1 MTAPAAPPATET
13 AAATPSVA
21 PAQPLPLPA
30 DVPIA
35 LLPVRLET
43 RYHDG
48 NLLIRIYPD
57 VLHVDAHETV
67 LTAAEAGHGVRYWA
81 QVAAAGTDPDQL
93 LGAWRALTAEH
104 GIERAAWIARRTR
117 DGAPAETPATS
128 TWTRAPM
135 ARLLPTRWRVA
146 GYREW
151 GPGNPPTLHFDVAGK
166 EITGDLAVGPDP
178 AATGLP
184 PESDEDTLI
193 TPGMRWMVDYQAA
206 LDAGMAVTV
215 TKADDANLGLPLTWL
230 IAYGVDEKGDPVTGA
245 ARLAGLLEAHHYTD
259 GLGYADP
266 GTPTNNTEL
275 GRSGLDP
282 LGDKISERYRI
293 ADGTR
298 TGAAATPAASIAAQL
313 AAALGFDPAAATVL
327 QRDPAGRRPDAQADV
342 NAVLWPS
349 TWGYFLLHV
358 LDGIDLPS
366 IRQVRRH
373 FIDHVRAGGAL
384 PTLRVGDQPYG
395 VLPVMS
401 LKHWADREGGTGV
414 HTAMVRLLRQL
425 QPAFGEASWKA
436 TVGKRWAGQPGVD
449 ATERYHRL
457 LATQAQAVDYVG
469 RSALG
474 PEYVG
479 DLWRFL
485 RLDFDSA
492 WRQAPR
498 RQANAVLSAVGLPVD
513 QRHTGT
519 VFAGE
524 AYPVLH
530 TLTGADAAA
539 YLTELAALAPAAL
552 AAATE
557 RGQTPLF
564 YRLARHSA
572 LQEWWTAV
580 IATRGDRA
588 LREKELIDADPLAP
602 PTATLWRGLDAAA
615 PGQPGLT
622 VEQYL
627 TRAAAGDP
635 NVTDLR
641 EFGDRSRSLAAA
653 IRREDVTPDLLDG
666 LVRGGLDLAA
676 HRIDAW
682 IGSFATRRL
691 AHVRGRQPQLL
702 AVGGFGWLAN
712 VGPAPLSS
720 VDTLPPKESA
730 PLYTDAANAGHV
742 LAPSLQHATTA
753 AILHAGYVARGGRA
767 GKPGA
772 VAVNLNADRV
782 RLVQHLTEGI
792 SAGQPLAAL
801 VGYRFERALSEG
813 GVDGVPAMILPFR
826 ILAPY
831 TAQVLTPD
839 GGATDVTRP
848 ASLAGSVADGVE
860 LVRRLHAG
868 TIPWGS
874 APDPAQPTVTLPAPG
889 SHAYDACL
897 AALRSAADALDALA
911 DATLAEGVHHL
922 AAGNPTRA
930 GAVLDALAKGEAPPP
945 ELDVVRTPRSGA
957 VHTHRLM
964 FLGTVDA
971 GADYRIW
978 PADGRQIRADIEPT
992 VNGWAG
998 RLLGDPSRVR
1008 CKGVWT
1014 GADGTVLATGETT
1027 LDQLAVSPLDMIA
1040 LAGDDRSGGRY
1051 ELRQRFIDRLRLL
1064 RPPTVPDE
1072 IMPVPDFGRQP
1083 GWSAQ
1088 TLSVE
1093 EFLQLVAAVRATL
1106 AGARPVRAEDL
1117 AGPGGTRTVQWGIA
1131 DLAGRVTVVLNSFT
1145 QTRALLSAAVDAGD
1159 IGGMGGHLVTFAA
1172 RGLPGAYPQTGHPWN
1187 DAWRD
1192 ELRVRARG
1200 VLSEV
1205 DRRMAE
1211 EARLRGAFDDAAA
1224 TDDQRVAHHIA
1235 RLRSLLGED
1244 FPVAP
1249 TFQVTD
1255 RAALADLFAHSNTL
1269 TGGDPLATGTWLDRL
1284 ARVRKAPARLQSAF
1298 RYAEATGAAISTDLT
1313 IAQLPHRDGDA
1324 WAALPGAP
1332 KTGRTALAVHTVRP
1346 INPAASLAG
1355 LVFDEWTETV
1365 PGDSEVAGLTF
1376 HYDAPNSR
1384 APQAVLL
1391 AVPPG
1396 ADGTW
1401 TTEQLRDTVAE
1412 ALDVA
1417 RSRAVT
1423 LPTLD
1428 EYGHFLPAI
1437 YLGLNDAGATV
1448 STDLTGG
1455 AGLEGAIR

>member
-1 MTAPAAPPATET
+1 MTAPTTAT
-13 AAATPSVA
+13 ATPLVA
-21 PAQPLPLPA
+21 AAQPLPLPA

-57 VLHVDAHETV
+57 VLHVDAHETE
-67 LTAAEAGHGVRYWA
+67 LTAVEADHGVRYWA
-81 QVAAAGTDPDQL
+81 QVAAAGTDTDRLHGVWQ
-93 LGAWRALTAEH
+93 ALTAEH
-104 GIERAAWIARRTR
+104 GITRAAWIARRTR
-117 DGAPAETPATS
+117 DGVPAQTPATG

-146 GYREW
+146 GYRQW

-166 EITGDLAVGPDP
+166 EIPGDLAVGPDP

-184 PESDEDTLI
+184 PESDEDLVV

-206 LDAGMAVTV
+206 LDVGMAVTV
-215 TKADDANLGLPLTWL
+215 TPADDANLGLALTWL
-230 IAYGVDEKGDPVTGA
+230 IAYGADEKYDVDEKGDPITGA
-245 ARLAGLLEAHHYTD
+245 TRLAGLLEAHHYTD

-266 GTPTNNTEL
+266 GTATNNTEL

-282 LGDKISERYRI
+282 GAEQLSERYRI
-293 ADGTR
+293 ADGTP
-298 TGAAATPAASIAAQL
+298 TGPAPTPPGAVADRL
-313 AAALGFDPAAATVL
+313 GAALGLDQSAAVVL
-327 QRDPAGRRPDAQADV
+327 GRDPAGRRPDPQADI

-384 PTLRVGDQPYG
+384 PSLRVGNQPYG
-395 VLPVMS
+395 VLPVLS
-401 LKHWADREGGTGV
+401 LKHWADREGGTTA
-414 HTAMVRLLRQL
+414 HTTLVRLLRQL
-425 QPAFGEASWKA
+425 QPAFTEASWKA
-436 TVGKRWAGQPGVD
+436 TVGRRWPGQTDVD

-485 RLDFDSA
+485 RLDFDAA

-498 RQANAVLSAVGLPVD
+498 RQADEVLSTLGLPVD

-519 VFAGE
+519 VFAAE
-524 AYPVLH
+524 AYPVPNA
-530 TLTGADAAA
+530 LTGTDADT
-539 YLTELAALAPAAL
+539 YLSELAALAPAAL
-552 AAATE
+552 AAAAE
-557 RGQTPLF
+557 RGHTPLL

-572 LQEWWTAV
+572 LQEWWTAA
-580 IATRGDRA
+580 IATRGDRV
-588 LREKELIDADPLAP
+588 LRERELVDVDPSAP
-602 PTATLWRGLDAAA
+602 PTATLWRGLAAPA

-627 TRAAAGDP
+627 TGAAATDP

-641 EFGDRSRSLAAA
+641 EFGDRMRSLATA
-653 IRREDVTPDLLDG
+653 IHRGDVTPDLLDG

-676 HRIDAW
+676 HRLDAW
-682 IGSFATRRL
+682 IGSFANRRL
-691 AHVRGRQPQLL
+691 DHLRGRQPHAL

-712 VGPAPLSS
+712 VAPAPLTA
-720 VDTLPPKESA
+720 VDKLPPNEPG

-767 GKPGA
+767 GRPGA

-801 VGYRFERALSEG
+801 VGYRFERALADA
-813 GVDGVPAMILPFR
+813 GVPGVPAMILPFR
-826 ILAPY
+826 LLAPF
-831 TAQVLTPD
+831 TAQVLTPEGD
-839 GGATDVTRP
+839 ATDVTRP
-848 ASLAGSVADGVE
+848 GSLAGTVADGVE

-868 TIPWGS
+868 TIPWGA
-874 APDPAQPTVTLPAPG
+874 APDPTQPAVTLPARGTP
-889 SHAYDACL
+889 AYDACRQ
-897 AALRSAADALDALA
+897 ALQCAADALDALA

-930 GAVLDALAKGEAPPP
+930 GAVLDALAKGETPPP
-945 ELDVVRTPRSGA
+945 QLDVVRTPRTA
-957 VHTHRLM
+957 TVHTHRLM
-964 FLGTVDA
+964 FLGTVDV

-978 PADGRQIRADIEPT
+978 PTDGRQIRADIEPT
-992 VNGWAG
+992 INGWAG
-998 RLLGDPSRVR
+998 RLLGDPARVR
-1008 CKGVWT
+1008 CKGVWH
-1014 GADGTVLATGETT
+1014 GPDGSVLATGETT

-1072 IMPVPDFGRQP
+1072 IMPEPDFGRQP
-1083 GWSAQ
+1083 DWPAQ
-1088 TLSVE
+1088 TLSVT
-1093 EFLQLVAAVRATL
+1093 EFLQMVAAVRATL
-1106 AGARPVRAEDL
+1106 TAARPLRAEDL
-1117 AGPGGTRTVQWGIA
+1117 AGPGGTRAVRWGIT
-1131 DLAGRVTVVLNSFT
+1131 DLTNRVTAVLDSFT
-1145 QTRALLSAAVDAGD
+1145 RTRALLVTAVDAGD

-1172 RGLPGAYPQTGHPWN
+1172 RGLPGAYPQTGHPWT
-1187 DAWRD
+1187 DEWRD

-1200 VLSEV
+1200 VLAEV

-1211 EARLRGAFDDAAA
+1211 EARLRATFDDASA

-1235 RLRSLLGED
+1235 RLRSLLGDD

-1255 RAALADLFAHSNTL
+1255 RAALADLFAHSPGL
-1269 TGGDPLATGTWLDRL
+1269 TAGDPLAPGTWLDRL
-1284 ARVRKAPARLQSAF
+1284 ARVRTAPARLQAAF
-1298 RYAEATGAAISTDLT
+1298 RNAEATGAAVSTDLT
-1313 IAQLPHRDGDA
+1313 IAQLPYRDGDV
-1324 WAALPGAP
+1324 WAALPDAP
-1332 KTGRTALAVHTVRP
+1332 RAGRTALAVHTIRP

-1355 LVFDEWTETV
+1355 LVLDEWTETV
-1365 PGDSEVAGLTF
+1365 PGDTEVTGLTF
-1376 HYDAPNSR
+1376 HYDAPNAR

-1396 ADGTW
+1396 ADGRW
-1401 TTEQLRDTVAE
+1401 TTEQLRDTVVE
-1412 ALDVA
+1412 ALDTA
-1417 RSRAVT
+1417 RARAVT

-1455 AGLEGAIR
+1455 AGREGASR